1 MGSIANLSATLD
13 WDLDDFERGTRS
25 VQAGFTSIIG
35 AANRVADAV
44 TAAGKKMTVGMTL
57 PITGLGVLFTKV
69 AADAAELQSAFDHTF
84 GGMQGSMNAW
94 AENTGDA
101 MGRAT
106 SEMQQG
112 ALAFGQLFK
121 GAAENEAAAARL
133 SQRFTVLAQD
143 AASFYNTDFDTAMG
157 KIRSGLTGES
167 EPLREFGVFLTEADV
182 AAKGLELGLV
192 RTGQELN
199 EYGKIM
205 ARSALIAE
213 GLRDAQGDVER
224 TSDSLANRVRKIK
237 GDFHE
242 LALEIGEI
250 LVPYAQKL
258 AGVVEGVVEVF
269 RGLPPWVKQVAVGFG
284 VFLAAIGPVVVALSG
299 LATLVLPLLLVRFM
313 TMRGVIPPLLAILT
327 AIVNPIGALVI
338 GFGKLIGAATIF
350 RGVAIAAGAAMRVML
365 GPLGLLITGVA
376 LLANNAQ
383 TSSERT
389 DELTE
394 SNAELAAKLRAAGVQ
409 VDDFGNKSAGA
420 AGGVNSLAS
429 SMDNANAAGK
439 RLIQTLARVAEI
451 KELKKELEWIDRAKE
466 RKKGVDLGGGYV
478 QVETGGYLGYRVKKA
493 KNYRPSAHQE
503 AEIAELDARKEKVA
517 ARMRLL
523 ALANEN
529 NIDTDTPSGG
539 TKDYAQAADIKPIK
553 TPSAPKG
560 PTGPSASELES
571 ERLRMA
577 EQARAD
583 QARQD
588 QEELRARI
596 QLSKTVTER
605 ADLERDLLELER
617 DDRNAQIK
625 AEAEQAARM
634 VAQDKDLSATER
646 AARLAIIEEQR
657 DAALASIERLYGATG
672 ELLADGT
679 IIVRDGMKSLYAMQV
694 EQDRAVQIAREQAE
708 LAEARFRASSESLQ
722 LEYDLAETDAERQE
736 IALRILDAEDAF
748 LRAKLNAVAA
758 NEALADAEREQARIA
773 LQSLEATADQRR
785 EVTRRRTETPVQ
797 RYLREL
803 DRSPAQIN
811 EAMDRIKL
819 DGLDALND
827 GLVDAMT
834 GVKSLGDVFSNIAD
848 QIVADL
854 LRIAV
859 QRAIIGPLADA
870 LFPGAGASESSGRGG
885 LLGGFA
891 SFLSAVTGKSAS
903 APGAAGVGMP
913 GWTPIAGARA
923 TALPRW
929 NNGGGGIIKGYP
941 GVDRNLLELNGA
953 PLAMVSRGE
962 QLSVTPA
969 GGAPGGKLQ
978 VEVVAHSDGFAAMV
992 RDQAGRVIAASAPHL
1007 VNAASSSALANMY
1020 RSSKRGMTPGGITG

>member
-1 MGSIANLSATLD
+1 MGSIANLSATLQ
-13 WDLDDFERGTRS
+13 WDIDDFQRGTRT
-25 VQAGFTSIIG
+25 VQAGFTNLMG
-35 AANRVADAV
+35 AAGRLSDAV
-44 TAAGKKMTVGMTL
+44 TAAGKKMTAGMTL
-57 PITGLGVLFTKV
+57 PLSGLGVLFTKV
-69 AADAAELQSAFDHTF
+69 AADAAELQSAFDYTF
-84 GGMQGSMNAW
+84 GGMSGSMNRW
-94 AENTGDA
+94 AEQTGDA

-106 SEMQQG
+106 SEMQEG

-121 GAAENEAAAARL
+121 GAAENEQAAARL
-133 SQRFTVLAQD
+133 SQRFTELAQD
-143 AASFYNTDFDTAMG
+143 AASFYNTDFETAMG

-167 EPLREFGVFLTEADV
+167 EPLRDFGVFLTEADV
-182 AAKGLELGLV
+182 AAKGLEMGLIK
-192 RTGQELN
+192 TGQELN
-199 EYGKIM
+199 EYGKVM

-258 AGVVEGVVEVF
+258 AGVVESVVETF
-269 RGLPPWVKQVAVGFG
+269 RGLPPWVKQVAVAFG
-284 VFLAAIGPVVVALSG
+284 VFLAAVGPVVIALSG
-299 LATLVLPLLLVRFM
+299 LATLVLPLLLVRFLA
-313 TMRGVIPPLLAILT
+313 MRGAMGPVLAILT

-365 GPLGLLITGVA
+365 GPLGLLIAGVA

-451 KELKKELEWIDRAKE
+451 KELQKEFEWIDRAKE
-466 RKKGVDLGGGYV
+466 RKKGVDIGGGYV
-478 QVETGGYLGYRVKKA
+478 QVESGGFLGVGIRKSKDH
-493 KNYRPSAHQE
+493 RPNARQE
-503 AEIAELDARKEKVA
+503 AEIAELEARQEGVA
-517 ARMRLL
+517 SRMRLL
-523 ALANEN
+523 ALAIEN
-529 NIDTDTPSGG
+529 NVDTTPGAEG
-539 TKDYAQAADIKPIK
+539 TKDYAQPADIKPPK
-553 TPSAPKG
+553 APKAPKVATG
-560 PTGPSASELES
+560 PTAAELET

-583 QARQD
+583 QARQQ

-596 QLSKTVTER
+596 QLAKTVTER
-605 ADLERDLLELER
+605 ADLERDLLDLER

-634 VAQDKDLSATER
+634 IAQDEELSATER
-646 AARLAIIEEQR
+646 AARLAIINEQR
-657 DAALASIERLYGATG
+657 DAALASIERLYGVTG
-672 ELLADGT
+672 ELLEDGT
-679 IIVRDGMKSLYAMQV
+679 IIVRDGMKSLYAQQI

-708 LAEARFRASSESLQ
+708 LAETRFRAATESLQ
-722 LEYDLAETDAERQE
+722 LEYDLADTDAERQA

-773 LQSLEATADQRR
+773 LESLNATVDQRR
-785 EVTRRRTETPVQ
+785 EVTRRRNETPVQ
-797 RYLREL
+797 EYLRQINK
-803 DRSPAQIN
+803 SPEQIN
-811 EAMDRIKL
+811 EAIDDIKI
-819 DGLDALND
+819 DGLKALND
-827 GLVDAMT
+827 GLVEAMM
-834 GVKSLGDVFSNIAD
+834 GVRSLGDVFRNISN
-848 QIVADL
+848 QIIADL

-859 QRAIIGPLADA
+859 QRAIIAPLADA
-870 LFPGAGASESSGRGG
+870 LFPAGGSSG
-885 LLGGFA
+885 GGFFGGFS
-891 SFLSAVTGKSAS
+891 SFLSRITGK
-903 APGAAGVGMP
+903 APNAPTDLLSGTPYAVPKQARGGVGVIQGHP
-913 GWTPIAGARA
+913 GID
-923 TALPRW
+923 
-929 NNGGGGIIKGYP
+929 K
-941 GVDRNLLELNGA
+941 NLLSLNGA
-953 PLAMVSRGE
+953 PVSWVSKGE
-962 QLSVTPA
+962 TLSVQPA
-969 GGAPGGKLQ
+969 GAGGNGRTRVEIVDTTGLFKFRSQEYAAEVAAPMAAQAAGAG
-978 VEVVAHSDGFAAMV
+978 S
-992 RDQAGRVIAASAPHL
+992 AGAQMS
-1007 VNAASSSALANMY
+1007 LA
-1020 RSSKRGMTPGGITG
+1020 RSRKRSMA